1 MLLRLSLRVHL
12 APGVAA
18 VTLISVLALVSWTS
32 ARATTEMGSVL
43 VDNNVNTYNLNVSD
57 TFDDAQGFTTGPGYY
72 WLSGVELTIATIS
85 ADGEIRVAIS
95 EPTGAGQP
103 GTTLYELESPS
114 DLSGKVFFSAPNK
127 ALLKPNTD
135 YLVRIDIVTGWA
147 SIMATESTEESELG
161 LSGWTIADHIWTSSG
176 ALQGISWTMYDSFK
190 YAVTVK
196 GREVPDKYGSG
207 YYSAGTL
214 AFNRHTGESPT
225 VDGLLNNDSD
235 TDWFKTSLSFDYGG
249 RYRIDVEPVSLTNDN
264 DIGVRAFYVDY
275 PHDHSK
281 DPVVELE
288 SVSSPPE
295 GYVSWHFVAG
305 RNYGPHIE
313 VYADNGATGTYAIR
327 VVYDPD
333 RIWTGTEVVRGDL
346 PGDDTTWATIEVG
359 REEADRGVYH
369 YYEDHDW
376 FAVEL
381 DEDTAYVFRA
391 IAAGAYSHYMDPAI
405 TLYDETGNE
414 LASDYISHEDTSTTS
429 VSIVHQVGTGEA
441 GTYYLDVSNASLWD
455 DPDKMATMGITEPV
469 VLFSPFLATRFYLV
483 ASSVNNNM
491 GSLRSIPENAEPR
504 ILNKRAVT
512 LLEGTGLNEHV
523 AAFDSDVD
531 DSVTGYEIS
540 GGDDQ
545 ESFSISNDGV
555 LSLKFVPDFEVPAD
569 ANMDNVFEVQVKAT
583 SGSGGRERS
592 TTAEFVI
599 TVSDDESE
607 AERVL
612 VSNTGQ
618 RVKGTATVNNS
629 VSATRI
635 FTGSNPD
642 GYVITSLGL
651 RFAEAL
657 EDPDG
662 VQVSLRSSHSPRK
675 NQRPKDEIFAF
686 SNPYGIHEGLVKF
699 KAPADTVL
707 EPDTSYFIMI
717 KRTGESALLF
727 EETSSD
733 SQDSTTA
740 PGWDIGSLR
749 FYRTNSLSGRWKNSK
764 VRLDKDQITAS
775 GHRLR
780 TEQRI
785 AAR

>member
-12 APGVAA
+12 APGVTA

-369 YYEDHDW
+369 YTKIMTGLQW
-376 FAVEL
+376 NWMRVLLTCFGQLRPAP
-381 DEDTAYVFRA
+381 T
-391 IAAGAYSHYMDPAI
+391 AI
-405 TLYDETGNE
+405 T
-414 LASDYISHEDTSTTS
+414 
-429 VSIVHQVGTGEA
+429 
-441 GTYYLDVSNASLWD
+441 W
-455 DPDKMATMGITEPV
+455 
-469 VLFSPFLATRFYLV
+469 TR
-483 ASSVNNNM
+483 
-491 GSLRSIPENAEPR
+491 P
-504 ILNKRAVT
+504 
-512 LLEGTGLNEHV
+512 
-523 AAFDSDVD
+523 
-531 DSVTGYEIS
+531 
-540 GGDDQ
+540 
-545 ESFSISNDGV
+545 
-555 LSLKFVPDFEVPAD
+555 
-569 ANMDNVFEVQVKAT
+569 
-583 SGSGGRERS
+583 
-592 TTAEFVI
+592 
-599 TVSDDESE
+599 
-607 AERVL
+607 
-612 VSNTGQ
+612 
-618 RVKGTATVNNS
+618 
-629 VSATRI
+629 
-635 FTGSNPD
+635 
-642 GYVITSLGL
+642 
-651 RFAEAL
+651 
-657 EDPDG
+657 
-662 VQVSLRSSHSPRK
+662 
-675 NQRPKDEIFAF
+675 
-686 SNPYGIHEGLVKF
+686 
-699 KAPADTVL
+699 
-707 EPDTSYFIMI
+707 
-717 KRTGESALLF
+717 
-727 EETSSD
+727 
-733 SQDSTTA
+733 
-740 PGWDIGSLR
+740 
-749 FYRTNSLSGRWKNSK
+749 
-764 VRLDKDQITAS
+764 
-775 GHRLR
+775 
-780 TEQRI
+780 
-785 AAR
+785 